1 MDLFAVISGFAVG
14 AIVGMTGVGGGS
26 LMTPLLIGAFKL
38 NPATAIGT
46 DLWFAAVTKSGGA
59 WAHHRQG
66 HVDWSLVRLLL
77 LGSLPAAVLTL
88 ALMYF
93 TGLGKTWFGVLS
105 FSLGIAL
112 LLTAVTVAYRSVW
125 ATLGKRL
132 EAWLPP
138 ARRNTATVCAG
149 ALLGVLVTLSSIGAG
164 AVGATLILLLYPR
177 HPTQQVVGS
186 DIAHAVPLTLVA
198 GNRFLR
204 GTLTHA
210 LLEHLPQI
218 PEPAR
223 HAAAS
228 AFVAKRGGGL
238 SQSICAS
245 IVTETLAILAHPTFK
260 PLFGV
265 TSRAEVPLSALLAR
279 PSGKGPTLRLSG
291 KIDRITVGDKEI
303 LIVDYKT
310 NRPPPLKP
318 ETVAPAYLYQLAAY
332 VLALQEI
339 YPGHAV
345 RATLLWTDGPRL
357 MEIPAPMM
365 QEYMARLW
373 DLDQASLDAD

>member
-1 MDLFAVISGFAVG
+1 MDLVAVFSGFAVG

-66 HVDWSLVRLLL
+66 QVDWSLVRLLL
-77 LGSLPAAVLTL
+77 LGSLPAAMLTL

-125 ATLGKRL
+125 ATLGRRL

-138 ARRNTATVCAG
+138 SRRNTATVCAG

-177 HPTQQVVGS
+177 LSPQKVVGS

-198 GNRFLR
+198 GVGHAWL
-204 GTLTHA
+204 GHVDWTLLAA
-210 LLEHLPQI
+210 LLVGSLPGI
-218 PEPAR
+218 WLGAKLTSVLPER
-223 HAAAS
+223 M
-228 AFVAKRGGGL
+228 VRGLLCTSLVTAG
-238 SQSICAS
+238 IKV
-245 IVTETLAILAHPTFK
+245 IV
-260 PLFGV
+260 
-265 TSRAEVPLSALLAR
+265 
-279 PSGKGPTLRLSG
+279 
-291 KIDRITVGDKEI
+291 
-303 LIVDYKT
+303 
-310 NRPPPLKP
+310 
-318 ETVAPAYLYQLAAY
+318 
-332 VLALQEI
+332 
-339 YPGHAV
+339 
-345 RATLLWTDGPRL
+345 
-357 MEIPAPMM
+357 
-365 QEYMARLW
+365 
-373 DLDQASLDAD
+373 